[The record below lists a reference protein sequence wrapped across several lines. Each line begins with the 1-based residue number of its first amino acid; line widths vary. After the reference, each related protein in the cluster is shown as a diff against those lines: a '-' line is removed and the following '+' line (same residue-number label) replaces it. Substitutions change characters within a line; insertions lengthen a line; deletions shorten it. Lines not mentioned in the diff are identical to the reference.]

1 VERRRSMSHNVQLR
15 RAVQAMNSC
24 SDVNVLCR
32 ILKDTL
38 QATGFDG
45 FRLRT
50 TLGKDFVDA
59 PRAPLERTP
68 CGDLQSVWSE
78 AAGSPHP
85 ARMAVTTRDRNV
97 ETRSLSRNSPPEKS
111 IMILERDPDE
121 AGSKEIRNL
130 DSAWELR
137 LALSTDDHRI
147 FGHCELLRL
156 AGGSP
161 LLVDFNFLTRDF
173 RTALAIA
180 VLRSVNGNPSPEL
193 HRAPSTAR
201 NIVKVVSAN

>member
-1 VERRRSMSHNVQLR
+1 MSHNVQLR
-15 RAVQAMNSC
+15 CAVQAMNSC
-24 SDVNVLCR
+24 TDVNVLGK
-32 ILKDTL
+32 ILKDAL

-45 FRLRT
+45 FRLGI

-59 PRAPLERTP
+59 PLAPLERTA
-68 CGDLQSVWSE
+68 CGGLQSVWSE
-78 AAGSPHP
+78 AAGCPHP
-85 ARMAVTTRDRNV
+85 AFMAVTNGERNV
-97 ETRSLSRNSPPEKS
+97 EARSLSRNTPPEKS
-111 IMILERDPDE
+111 IIILERDPDE
-121 AGSKEIRNL
+121 AGSKEIRDL

-193 HRAPSTAR
+193 HRAPSAAR
-201 NIVKVVSAN
+201 NIVKAASAS